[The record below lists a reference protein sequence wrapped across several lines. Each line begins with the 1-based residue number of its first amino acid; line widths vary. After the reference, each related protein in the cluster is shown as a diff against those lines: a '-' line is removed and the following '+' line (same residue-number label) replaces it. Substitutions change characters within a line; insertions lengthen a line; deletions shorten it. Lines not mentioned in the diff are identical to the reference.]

1 MYAHIKMVNK
11 YDKKKTKKSFKQKHA
26 KGTKI
31 FLKKKKKKGEK
42 KPKTDIKIFLK
53 KKKKKSVSI
62 IEIVWSYHWM
72 GISSHPHFPLL
83 KESLYNSNCHF
94 AKIRQTF
101 FDYWML
107 RTLRFICQNQVSPI
121 RFIGVLITGWLFS
134 KAFQV
139 ISIAEDWNSTNICLH
154 IKISYNNEIFIM

>member
-1 MYAHIKMVNK
+1 MVNK
-11 YDKKKTKKSFKQKHA
+11 YKKEQRKASKEARERYQNLSEEEKE
-26 KGTKI
+26 KGQ
-31 FLKKKKKKGEK
+31 K
-42 KPKTDIKIFLK
+42 KPKADIKIFLK

-121 RFIGVLITGWLFS
+121 RFIGVLITGWLFN